1 MINWE
6 MQVDETGLD
15 PFARE
20 KPYQT
25 TLACVPYSVV
35 RAHASEEPECL
46 AELLY

>member
-1 MINWE
+1 MNWE

-15 PFARE
+15 LFARE

-25 TLACVPYSVV
+25 TFRCVQYSVARV
-35 RAHASEEPECL
+35 RASEEPECH